1 MAEGRGRLSSIDLMP
16 EEGQEDI
23 QWAMEQLN
31 ARAMTQAEI
40 LSQLNGRLAD
50 KALPLISKSAFNR
63 RSMRVAAMN
72 ARYSERT
79 AIVKAMAPSMTPEAM
94 EEMDRVVGE
103 ILKMTILEV
112 LDSAGDLGSKGA
124 MELARGYQA
133 VIQGQAKSADARVKR
148 EKQFAEKV
156 EKGIDAVA
164 KAKGLTAETADEL
177 KGEDPRH
184 REEGGVR

>member
-16 EEGQEDI
+16 EEGREDLA
-23 QWAMEQLN
+23 WAMEQLN
-31 ARAMTQAEI
+31 GREMTQAAI
-40 LSQLNGRLAD
+40 LSELNGRLAD
-50 KALPLISKSAFNR
+50 KGLPLISKSAFNR
-63 RSMRVAAMN
+63 RSMRVAEINRRAGEK
-72 ARYSERT
+72 A
-79 AIVKAMAPSMTPEAM
+79 AIVSAIAPTLTPDKI

-112 LDSAGDLGSKGA
+112 LDRDGGGLGSKGA

-133 VIQGQAKSADARVKR
+133 VIQGQAKSAESREKR

-164 KAKGLTAETADEL
+164 KAKGLTQETADDL
-177 KGEDPRH
+177 KAKILGIEKKAA
-184 REEGGVR
+184 

>member
-31 ARAMTQAEI
+31 AREMTQAEI
-40 LSQLNGRLAD
+40 LSELNGRLAD
-50 KALPLISKSAFNR
+50 KKLPLISKSAFNR

-72 ARYSERT
+72 ARYAERT
-79 AIVKAMAPSMTPEAM
+79 ALVKAMAPAMTPEAI

-103 ILKMTILEV
+103 ILKMTILEI
-112 LDSAGDLGSKGA
+112 LDRDGEGVGSKGA
-124 MELARGYQA
+124 MEMARGYQA
-133 VIQGQAKSADARVKR
+133 IIQGQAKSADAREKR

-156 EKGIDAVA
+156 TKGVDAVA
-164 KAKGLTAETADEL
+164 KAQGLTQETADEL
-177 KGEDPRH
+177 KAKILGIEKKAA
-184 REEGGVR
+184 

>member
-31 ARAMTQAEI
+31 ARTMTQAEI

-63 RSMRVAAMN
+63 RSMRVASMN
-72 ARYSERT
+72 ARYAERT

-112 LDSAGDLGSKGA
+112 LDRDAGEVGSKGA

-133 VIQGQAKSADARVKR
+133 VIQGQAKSAEGRAKR
-148 EKQFAEKV
+148 EKMFAEKV

-164 KAKGLTAETADEL
+164 KAKGLTPETADEL
-177 KGEDPRH
+177 KAKILGIEKKA
-184 REEGGVR
+184 G